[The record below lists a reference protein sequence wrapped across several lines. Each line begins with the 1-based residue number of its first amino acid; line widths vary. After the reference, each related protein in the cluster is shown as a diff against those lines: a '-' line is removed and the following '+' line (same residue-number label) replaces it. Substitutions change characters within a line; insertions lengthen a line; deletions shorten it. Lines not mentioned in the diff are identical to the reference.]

1 MKRNE
6 PKYAEALTVME
17 AIHGDTRFGLMA
29 MDREE
34 GTNHAWPVK
43 TCFDDASGHASRFA
57 DYAKQGFEPFIMV
70 GVSDEQEK
78 GFGNNNITKTWAV
91 AVDCDDGMP
100 SLFHNP
106 LLMPS
111 LLIETS
117 PGRYQAVWIFDE
129 VQDTTTYQRLL
140 RCMAVRMET
149 DLAHA
154 KISQIVRLPGFVN
167 RKHGTVSCLMPES
180 VPDKYFKVDFLLH
193 AFDAD
198 LMARTVQQAVP
209 RFNDNL
215 AIAQKGY
222 DREYLVQDLSSALTH
237 LSKESEGYLGWVNVM
252 MALVPLGADGEALAR
267 DFSKQSSKFD
277 ENTFAKK
284 WAQLQSQSYPGK
296 PATIFLMAQRA
307 GWKNPGFR
315 KQSPVQVQMVTDRE
329 FGRLVAG
336 QMHGSI
342 AVLEGTS
349 PADKRRPVFL
359 QWNGE
364 TYSTMK
370 EVTYRAAVEKAGG
383 QVITSLAE
391 AKTMDKADTIKFTQ
405 KLGANRSLME
415 VCEHVAEAVVLDSER
430 RVVKGYPYL
439 GVANGVLNLLNQEL
453 IPAKFRA
460 ICPIS
465 APVTFNPS
473 AKAPVFENA
482 LNIVFQGNEEL
493 IRYFIRVMGY
503 AILGRPVGQVFFIL
517 YGPTANNGKS
527 KLIEAMRH
535 VLGPYATILNTTTIM
550 TKSNVSDGA
559 TPSLAD
565 LENRRVAIVSEPNR
579 KHKIDSGMVKQ
590 MTGDESMSVRRIYEN
605 SKDMTIEFVM
615 VLPTNFMPEVPDDD
629 QGLWRRIRVIPFNH
643 SFTKEDMDEHIGD
656 KFKKEASGILN
667 LMLRGIRDYQ
677 QNGLAHPDIVMS
689 EVKKQREA
697 ADPVEA
703 FLEDVMISEVGVS
716 TPLKVLYDELYRD
729 WQKLNLQF
737 PLLTKPDFSKRIE
750 KKGYKKII
758 RANLPHFHG
767 LRSAADA

>member
-1 MKRNE
+1 MKQNE
-6 PKYAEALTVME
+6 PEYAEACTVMQ
-17 AIHGDTRFGLMA
+17 AIHGDACFGLMA
-29 MDREE
+29 MDRED

-43 TCFDDASGHASRFA
+43 QCFDDATGHASRFA
-57 DYAKQGFEPFIMV
+57 DYVKQGFEPFIMV
-70 GVSDEQEK
+70 GLSDAK
-78 GFGNNNITKTWAV
+78 GFGNGDVSKTWAV

-100 SLFHNP
+100 SLCNNP

-117 PGRYQAVWIFDE
+117 PGRFQAVWILDA
-129 VQDTTTYQRLL
+129 VLDTETYQRLV

-154 KISQIVRLPGFVN
+154 KISQIIRLPGFVN
-167 RKHGTVSCLMPES
+167 RKHGTLSRLMPES
-180 VPDKYFKVDFLLH
+180 APDKSFNVDFLLH

-198 LMARTVQQAVP
+198 LMTRTVQQAVP

-215 AIAQKGY
+215 TILKKGY
-222 DREYLVQDLSSALTH
+222 DREYLLQDLSSALAH
-237 LSKESEGYLGWVNVM
+237 LSDKADAYSDWISVL
-252 MALVPLGADGEALAR
+252 MALVPLGADGETLAR
-267 DFSKQSSKFD
+267 EFSKQSSKFD
-277 ENTFAKK
+277 EVTFAKK
-284 WAQLQSQSYPGK
+284 WKQLQAQSYTGN

-315 KQSPVQVQMVTDRE
+315 KQSAAEAQMVTDRE
-329 FGRLVAG
+329 FGRLVAA

-342 AVLEGTS
+342 AVLEGMS

-359 QWNGE
+359 QWNGD

-383 QVITSLAE
+383 QVIAELAE
-391 AKTMDKADTIKFTQ
+391 SKAMDKSDVIKFKQ

-430 RVVKGYPYL
+430 RVIKGYPYL

-453 IPAKFRA
+453 IPAKYRA
-460 ICPIS
+460 ICPVS
-465 APVTFNPS
+465 APVVFDPT
-473 AKAPVFENA
+473 AKAPVFEQA
-482 LNIVFQGNEEL
+482 LKTVFQGNEEL
-493 IRYFIRVMGY
+493 IRYFIRVIGY

-517 YGPTANNGKS
+517 YGPSASNGKS
-527 KLIEAMRH
+527 KLIEALRN
-535 VLGPYATILNTTTIM
+535 VLGQYATILNTTTIM

-565 LENRRVAIVSEPNR
+565 LEGRRLAIVSEPNR
-579 KHKIDSGMVKQ
+579 KHKIDSGIVKQ

-605 SKDMTIEFVM
+605 SKDMAIEFVM
-615 VLPTNFMPEVPDDD
+615 MLPTNFMPEVPDDD

-643 SFTKEDMDEHIGD
+643 SFTKNDMDEHIGD

-667 LMLRGIRDYQ
+667 LTLQGIRDYQ
-677 QNGLAHPDIVMS
+677 QNGLAHPDIVMN

-703 FLEDVMISEVGVS
+703 FLEDVMISEVGMR
-716 TPLKVLYDELYRD
+716 TPLKMLYDELYRD
-729 WQKLNLQF
+729 WQKLNLHF

-750 KKGYKKII
+750 KKGYKKVIQS
-758 RANLPHFHG
+758 NLAYFHG
-767 LRSAADA
+767 LRPAADA